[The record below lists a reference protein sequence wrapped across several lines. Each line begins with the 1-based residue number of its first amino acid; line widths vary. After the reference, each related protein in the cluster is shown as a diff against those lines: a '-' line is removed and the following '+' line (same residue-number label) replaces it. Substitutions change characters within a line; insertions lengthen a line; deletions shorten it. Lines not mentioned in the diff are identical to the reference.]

1 MLLLGLSVLGL
12 SLLAFSPVQANTAPS
27 AGEFAPALASS
38 ADHWVLD
45 SLPQDSL
52 VLQHPDQPLGAAA
65 SLPPG
70 DPTAILD
77 RLDSLVAQ
85 LDRTAY
91 RPVVPIVEQD
101 SLAWGVR
108 PEGWPKYDD
117 AILLERL
124 QAIPTTI
131 PLDFNR
137 RVRSWIEMYTLRGR
151 DGVQRMLGLTPL
163 YFPMI
168 EEELD
173 RRNLPMELKHVPIIE
188 SALNPRAVSRQGAT
202 GLWQIMYRTGRS
214 LDLRIDTYVDE
225 RRDPRRSTEAG
236 LDYLEDLY
244 AIYGDWLVVIAA
256 YNCGPG
262 NVNKAMRR
270 SGGKRGIWEIFPYL
284 PRETR
289 GYVPAFIAATYTF
302 NYPEAH
308 GFKAWQPVVD
318 YGLVDTIAFP
328 ANASFAELAPELAMT
343 VEELR
348 FYNPA
353 LKRDYVPGGSTAY
366 PLRLPLDRS
375 TLLAGRLDSVVSAL
389 DKAPTA
395 AAVTVA
401 ERQAPDPQY
410 FDRNGYTRLI
420 YTVKSGDNLG
430 YIAEWYDVGL
440 SDLRNWNNIYGSR
453 IRIGQK
459 VAIYKKDGAAS
470 AYTDIDKLDFSTK
483 QAREGKKAASEGT
496 ADKSNPGPAPAGE
509 WRWYTVKSGDSLWSI
524 ARNNPGNSIEGIARL
539 NNISS
544 RTTLKLGQRLKVL
557 R

>member
-1 MLLLGLSVLGL
+1 MVLGSQ
-12 SLLAFSPVQANTAPS
+12 SLQAHAHAD
-27 AGEFAPALASS
+27 AGSTAPALFIEAPVV
-38 ADHWVLD
+38 ALAAD

-52 VLQHPDQPLGAAA
+52 ILQYPDQHAGALA
-65 SLPPG
+65 SLPAG

-85 LDRTAY
+85 LDRTAF
-91 RPVVPIVEQD
+91 RPAVPVVQPD
-101 SLAWGVR
+101 SLGWGVR
-108 PEGWPKYDD
+108 PEGWPKFDD
-117 AILLERL
+117 AILVERL

-225 RRDPRRSTEAG
+225 RRDPQRATEAG

-244 AIYGDWLVVIAA
+244 RIYGDWLVVIAA

-302 NYPEAH
+302 NYPEEH
-308 GFKAWQPVVD
+308 GFKAWQPVVG
-318 YGLVDTIAFP
+318 YGAVDTIAFP
-328 ANASFAELAPELAMT
+328 ANASFSALAPELGMS

-353 LKRDYVPGGSTAY
+353 LKRDYVPGGSKAY

-375 TLLAGRLDSVVSAL
+375 TALAGRMDSVLAAVSTS
-389 DKAPTA
+389 PSA
-395 AAVTVA
+395 AVVTVA
-401 ERQAPDPQY
+401 ERTAPDPQY
-410 FDRNGYTRLI
+410 FDRKGYTRLV

-430 YIAEWYDVGL
+430 FIAEWYGVGV

-459 VAIYKKDGAAS
+459 VAVYKKDAEAS
-470 AYTDIDKLDFSTK
+470 AYADIDKLDFAAK
-483 QAREGKKAASEGT
+483 QARAGKSTGSGASGT
-496 ADKSNPGPAPAGE
+496 VRKDTPSPVGEAPSGS

-524 ARNNPGNSIEGIARL
+524 AQNNPGNSIEGIARL
-539 NNISS
+539 NNIST